1 MGEQLEQYRGVWT
14 LAEVRQGKIHPVSY
28 ELLAWGQILAQKLE
42 VELGSVVLGSG
53 VSDQVDEL
61 IAHGADKVYLVDDPA
76 LLDYGV
82 EPQASILTDLMKE
95 HKPEVLLGAA
105 TTTGR
110 TLLPICAITMTTG
123 LTADCTGLDI
133 DLEERLLIQTRPAIG
148 GNVMAT
154 IKTPTGRPQMATV
167 RPKSKR
173 PLPADPTRSGEVVK
187 VELSPEQLTS
197 RVKRLEF
204 TPEETVGAP
213 LQDAEVIVACGKGL
227 KDAKNL
233 KLVTEVAELLGGSL
247 GATRKAIDLGWLS
260 YSHQIGLSGKTVS
273 PKLYLGCGVSGA
285 VQHLAG
291 ITSAEKIAAIN
302 SDPDAAIFQV
312 ADLGVMGDLFQVLPL
327 LLEHLKQNT
336 EGGAK

>member
-1 MGEQLEQYRGVWT
+1 MSNQLDQYRGVWT
-14 LAEVRQGKIHPVSY
+14 LAEVRQGKIHPVSF
-28 ELLAWGQILAQKLE
+28 ELLAWGQSLAQKLG
-42 VELGSVVLGSG
+42 VELASVVLGSG
-53 VSDQVDEL
+53 VGDQVDQL
-61 IAHGADKVYLVDDPA
+61 IAHGADKVYLADDPA
-76 LLDYGV
+76 LLDFGV
-82 EPQASILTDLMKE
+82 EPQAGILTDLIKQ
-95 HKPEVLLGAA
+95 HKPEVLLGSA

-110 TLLPICAITMTTG
+110 TLLPVLAITLTTG

-133 DLEERLLIQTRPAIG
+133 DLTERLLIQTRPAIG

-154 IKTPTGRPQMATV
+154 IKTPTGRPQVATV

-173 PLPADPTRSGEVVK
+173 PLAADPARSGEVIK
-187 VELSPEQLTS
+187 VELGPEQLAS

-227 KDAKNL
+227 KDVKNL
-233 KLVTEVAELLGGSL
+233 KLVTELTEILGGSL

-302 SDPDAAIFQV
+302 SDPEAAIFQV
-312 ADLGVMGDLFQVLPL
+312 ADLGVVGDLFQALPL
-327 LLEHLKQNT
+327 LVERLKQNT
-336 EGGAK
+336 EGSAS